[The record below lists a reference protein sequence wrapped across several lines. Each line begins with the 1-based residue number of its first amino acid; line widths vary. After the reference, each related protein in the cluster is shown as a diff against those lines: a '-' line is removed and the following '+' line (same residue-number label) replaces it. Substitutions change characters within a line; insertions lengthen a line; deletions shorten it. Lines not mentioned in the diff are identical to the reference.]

1 MHTRTDSPSTTVS
14 GPQPVL
20 DDQLGRS
27 LRDLRIS
34 VTDRCNFRCPYC
46 MPAEVYGERYEF
58 LPKADVL
65 TYEEIARL
73 ARVFVNMGVNKLR
86 LTGGEPLIRKDLHH
100 LVGLL
105 AGIEGVEDLALT
117 TNGYLLA
124 QQAQALKDAGLRRVT
139 VSLDTLNDDI
149 FGEMNGRNY
158 GTERILEGIRK
169 AGEVGFH
176 SIKVNAVVKKGLNDH
191 GVVELARYFKGTD
204 HIIRFI
210 EYMDVGNRNGW
221 KLDHVVPSRE
231 VIRRINEE
239 MPLEPVGKNYR
250 GEVADRYRYVDGTG
264 EVGVISSVSE
274 PFCGSCTRI
283 RLAPDGSVYT
293 CLFAGQGHDLKT
305 SLRAGASDEEMERL
319 IKDIWCKRTDRYSE
333 KRTSLTGSR
342 AKKKVEMYRIG
353 G

>member
-1 MHTRTDSPSTTVS
+1 
-14 GPQPVL
+14 
-20 DDQLGRS
+20 
-27 LRDLRIS
+27 
-34 VTDRCNFRCPYC
+34 
-46 MPAEVYGERYEF
+46 
-58 LPKADVL
+58 
-65 TYEEIARL
+65 
-73 ARVFVNMGVNKLR
+73 
-86 LTGGEPLIRKDLHH
+86 
-100 LVGLL
+100 
-105 AGIEGVEDLALT
+105 
-117 TNGYLLA
+117 
-124 QQAQALKDAGLRRVT
+124 
-139 VSLDTLNDDI
+139 
-149 FGEMNGRNY
+149 
-158 GTERILEGIRK
+158 
-169 AGEVGFH
+169 
-176 SIKVNAVVKKGLNDH
+176 
-191 GVVELARYFKGTD
+191 
-204 HIIRFI
+204 
-210 EYMDVGNRNGW
+210 
-221 KLDHVVPSRE
+221 

>member
-1 MHTRTDSPSTTVS
+1 M
-14 GPQPVL
+14 L

-250 GEVADRYRYVDGTG
+250 GEVAERY
-264 EVGVISSVSE
+264 
-274 PFCGSCTRI
+274 
-283 RLAPDGSVYT
+283 
-293 CLFAGQGHDLKT
+293 
-305 SLRAGASDEEMERL
+305 
-319 IKDIWCKRTDRYSE
+319 
-333 KRTSLTGSR
+333 
-342 AKKKVEMYRIG
+342 
-353 G
+353 